1 MKNQNDSIQFEG
13 GKFPEYIQDFTS
25 APIDMLKLRP
35 NQSYDYLFKNR
46 DYLLEELLNENGGSL
61 PENLLADLPCGL
73 CGGNNTE
80 LKMVKDGFNIVEC
93 LFCTLVYVNP
103 RLSQEAY
110 ESTYNSENYGHIIDK
125 LSIESHSYRKE
136 RFGKERIELIESYLS
151 KDASKRVLDIGS
163 ASGFFL
169 EAANDAGWDSIGLE
183 LTQSAV
189 EFSKSRGI
197 DVRQTTL
204 DKSSFT
210 PGSFS
215 AITMFDVL
223 EHIPD
228 PLKTLRK
235 IHGLLEEDGLIYIY
249 VPNWNSAS
257 RLLMGEGAHFIWPTH
272 HLTYFTPITLSK
284 ALRSIGFKIEK
295 IETQGLDVVDW
306 LWQEKN
312 IRENDTTWI
321 EGKVEE
327 LQFLIN
333 CGGYGKNLRIL
344 ARK

>member
-1 MKNQNDSIQFEG
+1 MSNQNDYIHFEG
-13 GKFPEYIQDFTS
+13 GTFPKYIREFTS

-35 NQSYDYLFKNR
+35 NHSYDFLFKNR
-46 DYLLEELLNENGGSL
+46 DYLLEELLKENAGSL
-61 PENLLADLPCGL
+61 PEHLLVDFPCSL
-73 CGGNNTE
+73 CGNNDAE
-80 LKMVKDGFNIVEC
+80 LKMVKDGFHIVEC
-93 LFCTLVYVNP
+93 QVCTLVYVNP

-125 LSIESHSYRKE
+125 LSLESHSYRKE

-169 EAANDAGWDSIGLE
+169 EAANEAGWDSIGLE

-189 EFSKSRGI
+189 EFSKARGI

-223 EHIPD
+223 EHIPE
-228 PLKTLRK
+228 PLDTLRK
-235 IHGLLEEDGLIYIY
+235 IHALLEENGLVYIY

-257 RLLMGEGAHFIWPTH
+257 RLLMGKAAHFIWPTH
-272 HLTYFTPITLSK
+272 HLTYFTPLTLSR
-284 ALRSIGFKIEK
+284 ALSSVGFKIEK

-312 IRENDTTWI
+312 INQNDTVWM
-321 EGKVEE
+321 EDKVEE